1 VSYHAEYSA
10 VGKAHATGKDVTEG
24 RSPHRKLR
32 PDTVGPAPQEPTSL
46 RGRAN
51 TARADKPHRLRD
63 RYRCLDA
70 HRLRACW
77 DDLNKATASG
87 VDPVTAER
95 YAVNLQANSAALAQR
110 LKTKRYRAKLVR
122 RCSIPKANGPA
133 RPLGR
138 PALDDT
144 LVQRACAKLVTAI
157 YAQDFLEGRDGYRP
171 GRGALE
177 AVRDLTFALQ
187 YGRYGSL
194 VEADIQGFFDHM
206 DHAWLLD
213 MLRVRLDERALLKRI
228 RTWLKAGELETDGPV
243 IPPETG
249 TPQGGTVS
257 PVLAHGYLHEALDL
271 GFDTVVKAH
280 CRGEARLCRYAADGG
295 CAFRAQDA
303 AERCDRVLPQ
313 RRKTCNLQVAPEQT
327 PLRRLRRVHPSR
339 KRCCTL
345 LGFACF
351 GRPDRHGV
359 SRVMRRTARKKLQA
373 ACQRLTAWIK
383 HHRHRPERDFF
394 PRLHARLRGHDHYDG
409 VRGNARSLTR
419 FFRCAMDCTLKWRN
433 RRGGKQSSYTGEQCA
448 RGLDHVKIAR
458 PCITEVKR
466 RRVFA

>member
-194 VEADIQGFFDHM
+194 VEADIQGFFDPR

-280 CRGEARLCRYAADGG
+280 CRGEARRSGAIACSPRGGRHATSRWPPSKPPCDGCVVFTPAGSGAAPCWASRASGG
-295 CAFRAQDA
+295 QIG
-303 AERCDRVLPQ
+303 
-313 RRKTCNLQVAPEQT
+313 T
-327 PLRRLRRVHPSR
+327 
-339 KRCCTL
+339 
-345 LGFACF
+345 AC
-351 GRPDRHGV
+351 PASCGV
-359 SRVMRRTARKKLQA
+359 
-373 ACQRLTAWIK
+373 
-383 HHRHRPERDFF
+383 P
-394 PRLHARLRGHDHYDG
+394 HARSCKLPANG
-409 VRGNARSLTR
+409 
-419 FFRCAMDCTLKWRN
+419 
-433 RRGGKQSSYTGEQCA
+433 
-448 RGLDHVKIAR
+448 
-458 PCITEVKR
+458 
-466 RRVFA
+466 